1 MPAVVAAIL
10 QRFRSFSLS
19 IGQLTFGSFLLL
31 LAVITAT
38 SMASVIAIRHIDSTF
53 AELQRLQDVGDLS
66 EEIERRMSEL
76 RLAARDF
83 VTDPSAR
90 PERVGEAAA
99 ELSGLL
105 KKTRLELAPEQ
116 QTMIDGVTQRLQNYL
131 DGIERVTGL
140 ISRRAGL
147 LEALPPARAK
157 FETAMAGVPDRG
169 SARTLFRAQ
178 NEIAAALLAHDS
190 AGAKQAAERMR
201 ALQVDDP
208 TLQAAA
214 NQYAD
219 AVVAIAGTEG
229 EIAKLDKEVLGTEGR
244 LIGRVTELLREL
256 SARRGRVLSHDFA
269 RTLAE
274 AKWQSI
280 VLGTLGVLIGIFA
293 AIFVVR
299 RTVRPLAEIARSIRA
314 LAAGNKETSIPDTD
328 VQNEIGDIARAAEVF
343 RRTLSEADGARE
355 AAVRA
360 LSEQRLAEESYRKLF
375 ETSIDG
381 IYVTTP
387 GGELLNANPA
397 LARIMGFDTPEQLIS
412 STSSDIAHNVYLH
425 AAAREEFE
433 RLMERDGMV
442 REFEYQ
448 VRQRNGNILWLS
460 DSATVVRD
468 DHGEVVRYEGSVR
481 DITDQKRAEDAIAE
495 GRRML
500 QQVIDTVPAVI
511 NVKDRN
517 LRYVLMNR
525 YMAGIFDVDPS
536 EAIGRTTT
544 DLMSRYGAEKTDEND
559 QRVLKVKREL
569 GFYEEEYLDSAG
581 HLRQWLVN
589 KLPLLDAE
597 GGIENIVT
605 VALDIGERKRS
616 EQEMRK
622 ARDSAETALRNLR
635 ETQASLIEAEKLAA
649 LGRLVAGV
657 AHEVNNPVGISLT
670 VASALERKTA
680 NFAAEVERGD
690 LRRSS
695 LNDFLNTSRDASS
708 QLVANLNRAAELIQ
722 SFKQVAAD
730 RNYSDQRNF
739 DLADLTEQVVMS
751 LRPGLRKHNLTLNVE
766 CQPNLTMNS
775 YPGPYGQVLTN
786 LFLNAVAHA
795 FPDGRPGTIEISARA
810 SGKDNVEIIFAD
822 NGCGMSLDVRR
833 RAFDPFFTTRRDQ
846 GGTGLGLHIVYSIV
860 TNRLGGRLDLD
871 SEPGSGTRI
880 QILLPRIAPLE
891 QAAE

>member
-1 MPAVVAAIL
+1 MPASFAAVL

-31 LAVITAT
+31 LAIITAT
-38 SMASVIAIRHIDSTF
+38 SMASVIAIRHVDATF
-53 AELQRLQDVGDLS
+53 AELQRLQDVGDLA
-66 EEIERRMSEL
+66 EEIDRRLNEL

-90 PERVGEAAA
+90 PERVSQAAT
-99 ELSGLL
+99 ELTEIL
-105 KKTRLELAPEQ
+105 KKTRLGLAPDQ
-116 QTMIDGVTQRLQNYL
+116 QDMIDGVSQRLANYR
-131 DGIERVTGL
+131 DGIEWVSGL
-140 ISRRAGL
+140 IARRSEL
-147 LEALPPARAK
+147 LAALPPARLK
-157 FETAMAGVPDRG
+157 FEAAIGKVPER
-169 SARTLFRAQ
+169 SLARTLFLAQ
-178 NEIAAALLAHDS
+178 NQITSALLSHDPV
-190 AGAKQAAERMR
+190 GAEQAAERMR
-201 ALQVDDP
+201 TLQIDDP
-208 TLQAAA
+208 TMREAT
-214 NQYAD
+214 NDYAD
-219 AVVAIAGTEG
+219 AVIAIAGTESQ
-229 EIAKLDKEVLGTEGR
+229 IAKLDQDVLGTEGR
-244 LIGRVTELLREL
+244 QIGRVTEVLRAR
-256 SARRGRVLSHDFA
+256 SAQQGRLLSHDFA

-274 AKWQSI
+274 TKWQSI

-299 RTVRPLAEIARSIRA
+299 RTVRPLADIARSIRA
-314 LAAGNKETSIPDTD
+314 LAAGNKDASIPDTD
-328 VQNEIGDIARAAEVF
+328 VTNEIGDIARAAEVF
-343 RRTLSEADGARE
+343 RRTLSEADSARE

-360 LSEQRLAEESYRKLF
+360 LGEQRLAEESYRKLF
-375 ETSIDG
+375 EASIDG

-397 LARIMGFDTPEQLIS
+397 LARIMGYDTPEQLIGGA
-412 STSSDIAHNVYLH
+412 SSDIAHNVYVYP
-425 AAAREEFE
+425 AARAEFQ
-433 RLMERDGMV
+433 RLMQRDGMV

-468 DHGEVVRYEGSVR
+468 DNGEVVRYEGAVR

-495 GRRML
+495 GRRLL

-517 LRYVLMNR
+517 LHYVLMNR
-525 YMAGIFDVDPS
+525 YMARIFDIEPS
-536 EAIGRTTT
+536 EALGRTTT
-544 DLMSRYGAEKTDEND
+544 ELMSRYGAAKTDEND
-559 QRVLKVKREL
+559 QRVLKTKDGL
-569 GFYEEEYLDSAG
+569 GFYEEEYLDSSG

-589 KLPLLDAE
+589 KLPLLDADGE
-597 GGIENIVT
+597 IENIVT

-616 EQEMRK
+616 ELEMRK

-680 NFAAEVERGD
+680 NFTAEVGRGD

-695 LNDFLNTSRDASS
+695 LNDFLATSRDASS

-730 RNYSDQRNF
+730 RNYSDQRSF

-795 FPDGRPGTIEISARA
+795 FPDGRAGTIEIQARA
-810 SGKDNVEIIFAD
+810 CGKDNVEIIFSD

-846 GGTGLGLHIVYSIV
+846 GGTGLGLHIVYSVV

-871 SEPGSGTRI
+871 SEPGRGTRI
-880 QILLPRIAPLE
+880 RILLPLVAPLE